1 MVTGQKHIRK
11 MSWTIIQVAVGGAL
25 GAVGRYLT
33 GVGLARAFG
42 SSFPYGTLTVNV
54 SGSFIVGVLFVLF
67 GGLSGETGRYTALV
81 MTGFLGGY
89 TTFSAYSLDCWLLF
103 QQGTEP
109 GSSAVCVRLCR
120 TFHCCLHRWNR
131 GGSSQSGVK
140 FLSWRIFTQQLGR

>member
-1 MVTGQKHIRK
+1 

-54 SGSFIVGVLFVLF
+54 SGSFIIGVLFVLF

-103 QQGTEP
+103 QQGRILEALLYAF
-109 GSSAVCVRLCR
+109 GSAGLSIAACIAGIAVARI
-120 TFHCCLHRWNR
+120 
-131 GGSSQSGVK
+131 SQG
-140 FLSWRIFTQQLGR
+140 